1 MRIISAIL
9 ALSFCTGSARAVTLW
24 DEAFDGDLSGNNL
37 APTVLTLGLGVNTI
51 RGTMGRD
58 LPQDPVDRDIFTFT
72 IAPGR
77 TLSSINVIVFTP
89 TNQSFY
95 AIAPGT
101 TININDPA
109 THLANTL
116 VQHTGNILP
125 QLALGSYSGGTGLT
139 DPLGPGTYTAWFQE
153 LSSVVTYR
161 MDYTIVAV
169 PEPATACIGLA
180 LGFVGMAE
188 GLRRRRARVMAH

>member
-1 MRIISAIL
+1 MRILTAIL
-9 ALSFCTGSARAVTLW
+9 ALTICSSTARAVTIW
-24 DEAFDGDLSGNNL
+24 DEAFQGDLSGNNL
-37 APTVLTLGLGVNTI
+37 APTALTLGLGVNTI

-101 TININDPA
+101 TINITDPA

-116 VQHTGNILP
+116 VQHTGDILP
-125 QLALGSYSGGTGLT
+125 QLALGSYSGGTGIT

-153 LSSVVTYR
+153 LSSVVTYEV
-161 MDYTIVAV
+161 DYTISASPI
-169 PEPATACIGLA
+169 PEPTTACVGIA
-180 LGFVGMAE
+180 LGVIFAGN
-188 GLRRRRARVMAH
+188 RRNRRSRG